1 MRLTIEAEKGWVS
14 ESPEKA
20 LEALAR
26 IASAE
31 GVSREDFLLSIAKAA
46 GATSAGAHAA
56 DKSRWR
62 VLLESSSE
70 AKRLYEIAISVAV
83 EETMALFSRHFMD
96 INKDKL
102 RREESGS

>member
-1 MRLTIEAEKGWVS
+1 MRLTIEADRGWVS

-46 GATSAGAHAA
+46 GATSAHVHAA
-56 DKSRWR
+56 DKSQWQ
-62 VLLESSSE
+62 VLVESSNE
-70 AKRLYEIAISVAV
+70 ARRLYEIALSVAV
-83 EETMALFSRHFMD
+83 EETVALLKSHFSDLDRS
-96 INKDKL
+96 KL